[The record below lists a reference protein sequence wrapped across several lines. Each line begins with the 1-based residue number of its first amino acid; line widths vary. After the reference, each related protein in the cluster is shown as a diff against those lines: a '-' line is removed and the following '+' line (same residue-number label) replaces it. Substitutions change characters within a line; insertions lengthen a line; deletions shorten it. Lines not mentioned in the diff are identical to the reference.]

1 MYFNLLKKH
10 YKVFP
15 SFLLCLLFFFSF
27 FFSPSAFAER
37 GGAAGGTAAPI
48 SGCGSNPKDIC
59 YSSWNTGGEGNSQ
72 GGGGE
77 WVYISMSELLERKL
91 ITDPDSISYRA
102 IRNGIPAIN
111 KDSARHLSYKGDSQ
125 MIRGCGK
132 ADGVYA
138 FISHRYR
145 NNAPAFTP
153 MGDAYGPNKFAYF
166 HFPHYKNP
174 TDRGENTISPEKKYV
189 NRAGPYHVEYD
200 KAKDEFK
207 KYLDYT
213 KRNDLTWDDGE
224 FSWFCSYGDPGK
236 KCDPNDPTCDQ
247 NKKPNCDPNTDPTC
261 DGSSNKRKDC
271 SLDDPTCKPTDTDI
285 CNALVPGV
293 VGSVYKGNTAALSQV
308 VNLSYTGTESFKKWQ
323 SLVLAR
329 PGDSIRF
336 RHALCYPA
344 QGVAAGLDKSDKTL
358 TATAGSPGIPNH
370 FNLYASRN
378 DDGDN
383 RYLFKNSALA
393 DGNTR
398 SVHTQ
403 SKKAIQGAGIISAD
417 YGFYTESPS
426 SPNPPYSCDSPI
438 FIQNN
443 NRAITNGFQI
453 PGFASGI
460 SNCNS
465 ATQTGSN
472 TEVGNKISQ
481 GIFYNDVKSWVSSV
495 TKVSGECSC
504 GVNSAKSEQQT
515 DKPYE
520 KAGIFESRNS
530 NGSIANED
538 VVGISEVKNEVTG
551 GGPKTPSPIIIPGYG
566 PRLKGTSWG
575 SYSYSC
581 EGNGSCGEDGS
592 KSSYKT
598 KSPRSVHY
606 PVSSKDYGERSTKA
620 SVVTPYNFNTYVTS
634 SIDSDDVVFSGERV
648 NISGSYHI
656 LSRSNTM
663 VAKNPYATHTS
674 NKETFRIYELL
685 IPPHTSLH
693 TLSGSDR
700 SDQDVCRYY
709 GSDNCHLVKAVKG
722 VMNPEGNYNG
732 SDQDSDIFS
741 RTVPDNGEYVGYK
754 YCTATSIWPAS
765 SHNTT
770 TNTIDN
776 NISGPAISGGDET
789 KFNVSDLSC
798 VTIAKKPNF
807 QVWGGGMFT
816 NGQIETAV
824 SRKTPGQSFSSY
836 PSAAEKVFGS
846 WDEYHVV
853 AGGRVYGFGSGA
865 SLGYEKGYNYNL
877 PTGGSNPSNNI
888 YNLTIANRKNIGE
901 SGVYGLPSGLLS
913 RLKARYRDNI
923 AKNSSLKITTHDT
936 GLQNTYIRGDVNLS
950 QIQLPDHNP
959 KATDTLFRTYGT
971 LYKTITTADKQN
983 NTLVLYVDG
992 TLTIDQNLCYSAFG
1006 GNNCQYET
1014 STKQAAYT
1022 DVSTESITKLPQILI
1037 FAKNINV
1044 LSKVNRV
1051 DAWLIL
1057 DEDNAS
1063 NNLNTCSDV
1072 NEPSAEQCSETI
1084 IFNGPVFAKSLT
1096 LKRTGGANH
1105 GGGLM
1110 AGIPADRRVL
1120 GTRYDKHEGG
1130 YYAISSDGS
1139 VAPAEIFNLR
1149 SDAYYWGVGQ
1159 AQRSGIAEV
1168 VYQRELAPRY

>member
-1 MYFNLLKKH
+1 MYINLLKNRHKN
-10 YKVFP
+10 F
-15 SFLLCLLFFFSF
+15 FLLLLFAFLSSF
-27 FFSPSAFAER
+27 FFASRVLAER
-37 GGAAGGTAAPI
+37 GTGGAAGGTSAPI
-48 SGCGSNPKDIC
+48 NGCGGGPRTIC
-59 YSSWNTGGEGNSQ
+59 YSSWNTGGEDNSQ

-77 WVYISMSELLERKL
+77 WVHISMEELLTKNPGL
-91 ITDPDSISYRA
+91 DVNNISYKS
-102 IRNGIPAIN
+102 IRRSIPVIDVN
-111 KDSARHLSYKGDSQ
+111 SAGHLDYSGDSQ
-125 MIRGCGK
+125 MIRGCGQAK
-132 ADGVYA
+132 GVYV
-138 FISHRYR
+138 FVSHKYY
-145 NNAPAFTP
+145 NNAPTFTP
-153 MGDAYGPNKFAYF
+153 AGTAYGPNKFAYF
-166 HFPHYKNP
+166 QFPLYRNKAPVGNNLLKPH
-174 TDRGENTISPEKKYV
+174 EKYV
-189 NRAGPYHVEYD
+189 NRAGTYHVEYD
-200 KAKDEFK
+200 AAEAAFEQFRHDANR
-207 KYLDYT
+207 Y
-213 KRNDLTWDDGE
+213 DLTWRDGE
-224 FSWFCSYGDPGK
+224 FSWFCSYGEPPQG
-236 KCDPNDPTCDQ
+236 CDPNDPTCDK
-247 NKKPNCDPNTDPTC
+247 NRKPDCDPNTDPTC
-261 DGSSNKRKDC
+261 DGSSNKWKDC

-383 RYLFKNSALA
+383 RYLFKDSALA

-465 ATQTGSN
+465 AAQTGSN

-538 VVGISEVKNEVTG
+538 VVGISEVKDEALNG
-551 GGPKTPSPIIIPGYG
+551 HPGNHAIVYPNGG

-575 SYSYSC
+575 SYKYTCEGDGSC
-581 EGNGSCGEDGS
+581 EEGSRTR
-592 KSSYKT
+592 YKT
-598 KSPRSVHY
+598 SSPRSVHY

-674 NKETFRIYELL
+674 DKETFRIYELL

-770 TNTIDN
+770 NNTIDN

-816 NGQIETAV
+816 NGQIEAAV

-959 KATDTLFRTYGT
+959 KATDTLFRTYDT

-1110 AGIPADRRVL
+1110 AGIPADQRVL